1 MTTVLLVDD
10 DAPLARALSIGLGA
24 HGFEVEI
31 ASDGA
36 EAIVAA
42 TAMQPDVILLDLG
55 LPRYTGM
62 EVLAAI
68 RAWSDVPIIVLS
80 ARHQGPSKVAALDA
94 GADDYVTKPFGIEE
108 LLARI
113 RAALRRSSG
122 SSMPAL
128 IEAGSLTIDLPAK
141 RVERAG
147 SLVHLTPKEWGVLA
161 LLVREPGHLVSQVDL
176 LAKVWGAGYEGE
188 SEYLRTVL
196 ARLRRKLEDDPS
208 APRHLIT
215 EPGVGYRF
223 EL

>member
-1 MTTVLLVDD
+1 MTSILLVDD

-24 HGFEVEI
+24 HGFDVEV

-36 EAIVAA
+36 AAIVAA
-42 TAMQPDVILLDLG
+42 TELRPDAILLDLG
-55 LPRYTGM
+55 LPKYTGM

-122 SSMPAL
+122 TTLPAL
-128 IEAGSLTIDLPAK
+128 
-141 RVERAG
+141 VEIGRAH
-147 SLVHLTPKEWGVLA
+147 V
-161 LLVREPGHLVSQVDL
+161 
-176 LAKVWGAGYEGE
+176 
-188 SEYLRTVL
+188 
-196 ARLRRKLEDDPS
+196 
-208 APRHLIT
+208 
-215 EPGVGYRF
+215 
-223 EL
+223 